1 MLVGYCDSVGYG
13 SSPTIHDERVMTVLK
28 CKKSICVLL
37 VMIFFAALVAG
48 CAPTPPEQPIID
60 TPKPDTELMETYPN
74 YFGLDAS
81 NGLDVYVW
89 QMAAHSYSFGVLPH
103 SDTPRDWISNEL
115 MHMRGTGAAQM
126 RQILASYDIDKSQIH
141 IIPWQN
147 PLSSYIGDFWI
158 VLEGEDAGQVREEY
172 LKFLETMLFG
182 GYSYPVFADC
192 VFDVDKDGK
201 EEYCVLSGGE
211 TYGAFSFAF
220 SAFSAGSLEP
230 KYEKVFDSEFC
241 ELSFRYDFR
250 TDRMYIKAVTQGEEP
265 QTCYYD
271 VAIENGEVKLALTD
285 YDEPEMFLYPA
296 AGQ

>member
-1 MLVGYCDSVGYG
+1 MLVGYCDSVDYG

-48 CAPTPPEQPIID
+48 CTPTAPEQPIID

-115 MHMRGTGAAQM
+115 MNMKGVSAFEM
-126 RQILASYDIDKSQIH
+126 RQILQTYDIDENFVN

-147 PLSSYIGDFWI
+147 PLSSYIGNYWI
-158 VLEGEDAGQVREEY
+158 IREGEDIGQVREEY
-172 LKFLETMLFG
+172 LEFLETMLFG
-182 GYSYPVFADC
+182 EYVYPVFADC
-192 VFDVDKDGK
+192 VFDVDNDGK
-201 EEYCVLSGGE
+201 VEYCVLSAGPTSGI
-211 TYGAFSFAF
+211 FSFTFTAF
-220 SAFSAGSLEP
+220 DEESAQP
-230 KYEKVFDSEFC
+230 KYEKVFCTEFYY
-241 ELSFRYDFR
+241 LSFRYDLR
-250 TDRMYIKAVTQGEEP
+250 TDRMHIRAVTQGEEP
-265 QTCYYD
+265 QIYYYD
-271 VAIENGEVKLALTD
+271 VVIENGEVKLELTD
-285 YDEPEMFLYPA
+285 HDEPEMAIYPA
-296 AGQ
+296 ANR